1 MKTTKV
7 FFDTEFTGLQQDT
20 DLISI
25 GFVAEDG
32 EELYIELN
40 DFREEKLDDWLREN
54 VIANLEYP
62 KELKLSKAE
71 AASVISNW
79 LGKIS

>member
-25 GFVAEDG
+25 GFVAAENFSKTMG
-32 EELYIELN
+32 KLNIAGKAANSVQERAKILSTRMHELFET
-40 DFREEKLDDWLREN
+40 
-54 VIANLEYP
+54 
-62 KELKLSKAE
+62 
-71 AASVISNW
+71 
-79 LGKIS
+79 GG

>member
-40 DFREEKLDDWLREN
+40 GDKMSILAEK
-54 VIANLEYP
+54 
-62 KELKLSKAE
+62 
-71 AASVISNW
+71 
-79 LGKIS
+79 